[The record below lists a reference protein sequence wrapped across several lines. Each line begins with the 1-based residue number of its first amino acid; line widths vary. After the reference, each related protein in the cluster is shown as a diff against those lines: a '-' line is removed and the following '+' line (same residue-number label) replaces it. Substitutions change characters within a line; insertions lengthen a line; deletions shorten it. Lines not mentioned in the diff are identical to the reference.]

1 MQFNPVKVS
10 FNGFAILFKTLSAHC
25 VLLYF
30 QETLLELTRRIK
42 RQYGVYIELPAPHQS
57 SNRFRPC
64 AVCKEHVSLT
74 QNSISC
80 ETCDVLYHVKCT
92 DISLE
97 DMENDSEAYLGWW
110 TCQNCSGVR

>member
-1 MQFNPVKVS
+1 M
-10 FNGFAILFKTLSAHC
+10 
-25 VLLYF
+25 
-30 QETLLELTRRIK
+30 ELTRRIK

-80 ETCDVLYHVKCT
+80 ETFDVLYHVKCT